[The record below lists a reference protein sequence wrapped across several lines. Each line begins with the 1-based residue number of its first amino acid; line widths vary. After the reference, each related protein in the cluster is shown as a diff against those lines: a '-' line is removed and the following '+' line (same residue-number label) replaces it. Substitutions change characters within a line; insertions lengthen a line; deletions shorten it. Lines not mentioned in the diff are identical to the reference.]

1 MVYGLWTY
9 FSRFLLKL
17 HLHFR
22 PSGRSS
28 TTKLH
33 PKPYSMKKYLLPAV
47 SLGALIFG
55 ASRIKKARTQRKEA
69 AAAPRVS
76 PLAGTW
82 KLLTG
87 RFTASDN
94 HSTNNDWN
102 SGTITQY
109 KIVTPDSFMYYSMR
123 NNSESIQWAAMGKV
137 RIEGDRYTEHIQSSN
152 AKGLPGR
159 TMTFNYRLEGDRWY
173 HSADTTEGR
182 LEEVWVR
189 VK

>member
-1 MVYGLWTY
+1 
-9 FSRFLLKL
+9 
-17 HLHFR
+17 
-22 PSGRSS
+22 
-28 TTKLH
+28 
-33 PKPYSMKKYLLPAV
+33 MKKYLLSAV
-47 SLGALIFG
+47 SLGALVFG
-55 ASRIKKARTQRKEA
+55 AARIKKARARRKETTA
-69 AAAPRVS
+69 SSRLSSLV
-76 PLAGTW
+76 GTW

-87 RFTASDN
+87 RFIASDN
-94 HSTNNDWN
+94 NSTNNDWD

-137 RIEGDRYTEHIQSSN
+137 RIEGDRYTEYIQSSN

-173 HSADTTEGR
+173 HSADTGEGR